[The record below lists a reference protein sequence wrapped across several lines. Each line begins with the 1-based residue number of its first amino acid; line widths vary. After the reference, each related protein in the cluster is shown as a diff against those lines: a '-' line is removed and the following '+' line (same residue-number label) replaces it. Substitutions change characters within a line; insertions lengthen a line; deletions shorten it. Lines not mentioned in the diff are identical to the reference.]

1 MADVGGDAGRAAD
14 VVEAERGDVGVELE
28 EEREGLA
35 DASSCAEDGDLGLAC
50 GGGREAAG
58 LGEGA
63 ESCARE
69 HGSDEHESNDDDD
82 ERERMEKEVVVV
94 GSKDLSLT
102 RERTAVVLY
111 PLGAA
116 RGPARPHCTGP
127 RRRTQRARN
136 EGQRARG

>member
-69 HGSDEHESNDDDD
+69 HGSDEHESNDDDE
-82 ERERMEKEVVVV
+82 ERERTKEVVVV
-94 GSKDLSLT
+94 V
-102 RERTAVVLY
+102 ERK
-111 PLGAA
+111 PAA
-116 RGPARPHCTGP
+116 ANQRHKARQALP
-127 RRRTQRARN
+127 RRSRCRLCFSGNARFVARN
-136 EGQRARG
+136 QGTE

>member
-1 MADVGGDAGRAAD
+1 MGDIGSNTRGTTNI
-14 VVEAERGDVGVELE
+14 VEGKLGDVGVELE

-63 ESCARE
+63 ESCAGE

-82 ERERMEKEVVVV
+82 
-94 GSKDLSLT
+94 D
-102 RERTAVVLY
+102 
-111 PLGAA
+111 
-116 RGPARPHCTGP
+116 
-127 RRRTQRARN
+127 
-136 EGQRARG
+136 

>member
-63 ESCARE
+63 ESCERE
-69 HGSDEHESNDDDD
+69 HGSDEHESDDD

-94 GSKDLSLT
+94 ESKATVAGSNEA
-102 RERTAVVLY
+102 RRAERLRFRQRPLINERSTTTASSF
-111 PLGAA
+111 P
-116 RGPARPHCTGP
+116 
-127 RRRTQRARN
+127 
-136 EGQRARG
+136 

>member
-1 MADVGGDAGRAAD
+1 MADIGSNTGGAAD
-14 VVEAERGDVGVELE
+14 IVEAQRRDQRIALQEQGKR
-28 EEREGLA
+28 LA
-35 DASSCAEDGDLGLAC
+35 NSSASTENGDLGLAC

-69 HGSDEHESNDDDD
+69 HGSDEHESDDDDD
-82 ERERMEKEVVVV
+82 ERERTKEEVVVV
-94 GSKDLSLT
+94 ESKDLSLT